1 MAGISRIVLTLAVA
15 SFAAAPAFAQVTS
28 GQTAKA
34 PVAPKATK
42 PVTPAAPA
50 APTTVAPNLPANAIA
65 PKAIAPAAPKPN
77 IKLPAQPEAELD
89 EVVRPNC

>member
-1 MAGISRIVLTLAVA
+1 MAGIFRIVLALAVA

-28 GQTAKA
+28 GQTTKA

-42 PVTPAAPA
+42 PAVTATPVAPTTA
-50 APTTVAPNLPANAIA
+50 APTLPANAVA
-65 PKAIAPAAPKPN
+65 PKAIAPVAPKPN
-77 IKLPAQPEAELD
+77 VKLPARPEAELD